1 MGPNY
6 PCIVCDK
13 CVKWNQN
20 AILCVFCNKWI
31 HLQCSSE
38 TSEFHRSNS
47 DWICDVC
54 LMSELPFFDINIS
67 DEVHSVAGEITPDK
81 VCDTIHTNTDCNNRN
96 GDTFSTLQSFTGL
109 VVAHLNV
116 CSLYK
121 NIEEIRHILP
131 ENNIPILTL
140 CETRLDDSITNAEI
154 SVQGYRSVRRD
165 RNRCGGGLI
174 VYIHESLN
182 RA

>member
-1 MGPNY
+1 M
-6 PCIVCDK
+6 
-13 CVKWNQN
+13 
-20 AILCVFCNKWI
+20 
-31 HLQCSSE
+31 
-38 TSEFHRSNS
+38 
-47 DWICDVC
+47 
-54 LMSELPFFDINIS
+54 
-67 DEVHSVAGEITPDK
+67 
-81 VCDTIHTNTDCNNRN
+81 
-96 GDTFSTLQSFTGL
+96 
-109 VVAHLNV
+109 
-116 CSLYK
+116 YK

-182 RA
+182 FTERKDLHATSLELVCIQIDLPHQKPFIFISWYRPPDCNIHVFDLFEEVLQNVEATSLDYVLMGDLNCDLLQNNLVTQNVYCKLLKIIICINM